1 MLGVVIV
8 DHGSRLEESNRLLE
22 EVVRTFAEG
31 NGDKFPIVEAAH
43 MELAEPTIGQAYDA
57 CVAKGATE
65 IVVSPFFL
73 GPGKHWTRDIPELI
87 AEAAARHPETTWKL
101 AAPLGNHPLLQ
112 HLLLQRIR
120 EALGE
125 A

>member
-1 MLGVVIV
+1 MQGVVIV
-8 DHGSRLEESNRLLE
+8 DHGSKQADSNRLLE
-22 EVVRTFAEG
+22 EVVRAFTNG
-31 NGDKFPIVEAAH
+31 NADRFPIVEPAH
-43 MELAEPTIGQAYDA
+43 MELAEPTIAQAYDA
-57 CVAKGATE
+57 CVARGAVE

-73 GPGKHWTRDIPELI
+73 GPGRHWTEDIPALI
-87 AEAAARHPETTWKL
+87 AAAASKHPHTTWKL
-101 AAPLGNHPLLQ
+101 APPLGNHPLIQ